1 MTTISHLWSA
11 ITEGLISNADSLW
24 NSMEYIHTM
33 FTIFT
38 KVVADFRLHLWL
50 GIRSVT
56 VQI

>member
-1 MTTISHLWSA
+1 MTISLLWSA
-11 ITEGLISNADSLW
+11 INEGLVNNADSLC

-38 KVVADFRLHLWL
+38 KVVVDFRLHLWL
-50 GIRSVT
+50 GIRSIT